1 MAYKYDK
8 DLEFLRK
15 MKSSELSEL
24 VEILKGKKDSERISE
39 EMTNNE
45 LFKKHYPNH
54 KKYINL
60 ILEEFQRYGGNT
72 FANIFRDGGVLY
84 KKILCDVCNKMKVKY
99 NKIQDTRYIEDL
111 LLTKILSDSLKNI
124 KAEDLKTISKDLK
137 LETTDFTPNVVA
149 AALQATVR
157 GNGFLFYKKSVIVA
171 NGVAKSLGIGGFSL
185 ATNATITKTIG
196 ILAGPIGWFLVA
208 ALTSLSIA
216 GPAYR
221 VTIPA
226 VIQVAFLRQVYL
238 KRRNNAIIRCLI
250 YSVIIGVLYYYG
262 FTDSFFEWIY
272 NWWND

>member
-1 MAYKYDK
+1 MAYKYDQ

-15 MKSSELSEL
+15 MRSNELNEL
-24 VEILKGKKDSERISE
+24 VEILKGKGGNNRISE
-39 EMTNNE
+39 EMTGNK
-45 LFKKHYPNH
+45 LFKRYYPNH

-60 ILEEFQRYGGNT
+60 ILEELQCYGGNT

-84 KKILCDVCNKMKVKY
+84 KKILCNVCDKMKVKY
-99 NKIQDTRYIEDL
+99 NKSQNVRYIEDL
-111 LLTKILSDSLKNI
+111 LLTKILSDTLKNI

-137 LETTDFTPNVVA
+137 LKTTDFTPNVVA

-157 GNGFLFYKKSVIVA
+157 GSGFLFYKKSMIVA
-171 NGVAKSLGIGGFSL
+171 NGVAKYLGIGGFSL

-196 ILAGPIGWFLVA
+196 ILAGPIGWLLVA

-238 KRRNNAIIRCLI
+238 KKRNAAIIRCLI
-250 YSVIIGVLYYYG
+250 YSAIIGVLYYYG
-262 FTDSFFEWIY
+262 FMDSFFEWIY